1 VPAAASAAA
10 SVLEPGLSGAAA
22 RAALEIIT
30 WLSSIEAVVL
40 SRRSMRGTSS
50 VHLRLSSAGPS
61 ELDRRGFRVNGPVL
75 VVVDAV
81 DVDASG
87 GGGESSV
94 GDDDVAELGGC
105 VLVAEAEAD
114 AEAVLSRGGVVVT
127 ASTTDDDAGDDDV
140 TVIETAAAAM
150 VTESADESFSSSAA
164 SFFVGEALMRTR
176 AGDD

>member
-1 VPAAASAAA
+1 VPAAASAA
-10 SVLEPGLSGAAA
+10 SVIEPGAAA
-22 RAALEIIT
+22 RAALEMTT
-30 WLSSIEAVVL
+30 WLSSIEVVVL

-61 ELDRRGFRVNGPVL
+61 ELDRRGFRVNGLVL

-87 GGGESSV
+87 GGESSV
-94 GDDDVAELGGC
+94 GDDDVAELDGC
-105 VLVAEAEAD
+105 VLAAEAD
-114 AEAVLSRGGVVVT
+114 TEAVVSRGGVVVT

-140 TVIETAAAAM
+140 MVIETAAAAT
-150 VTESADESFSSSAA
+150 VTESADESSSAA

>member
-1 VPAAASAAA
+1 M
-10 SVLEPGLSGAAA
+10 LEPGLSGAAA

-75 VVVDAV
+75 VLVVVDAV
-81 DVDASG
+81 DVDASC

-114 AEAVLSRGGVVVT
+114 AEAVLSLGGVVVT

-140 TVIETAAAAM
+140 TVIKTAAAAT
-150 VTESADESFSSSAA
+150 VTESADESSSAA
-164 SFFVGEALMRTR
+164 SFLVGEALMRTR